1 MERMKKHTILE
12 KLMFN
17 TNRFHLK
24 KLQQVCSGKTILITG
39 ASSGIGEQLALLL
52 GEVDCRLI
60 LVARRTEKLNAIKA
74 GIEEMS
80 AAVEIFS
87 ADLRVDRELDAFLDF
102 VHKIG
107 ALDFIISNA
116 GISIHR
122 PIFQSFGRDHDF
134 TRTMAIN
141 YFAPVRLI
149 MSLLPLLKQSGGHI
163 VNVSSINALMTP
175 MPHWAAYQA
184 SKSAFDAWFRSA
196 APELNNNGIAASTV
210 YLPLVRTPMIEPTAA
225 YREVPAMDVLQAAKL
240 IGSILYTKERTWRPW
255 WLWPVQAAS
264 IFAHQLP
271 ERRN

>member
-1 MERMKKHTILE
+1 MGKWSLFQKI
-12 KLMFN
+12 MFKSSP
-17 TNRFHLK
+17 FHLQ
-24 KLQQVCSGKTILITG
+24 KLQQECAGKTILVTG
-39 ASSGIGEQLALLL
+39 ASSGIGEQLAFLL
-52 GEVDCRLI
+52 GQVDCRLI
-60 LVARRTEKLNAIKA
+60 LVARRTEKLNAMKA
-74 GIEEMS
+74 KIEGMK
-80 AAVEIFS
+80 AAVEVFS
-87 ADLRVDRELDAFLDF
+87 ADLRVDRELGSFLDF

-107 ALDFIISNA
+107 KLDIIISNA
-116 GISIHR
+116 GKSIHR

-196 APELNNNGIAASTV
+196 APELNSNGIAASTV

-225 YREVPAMDVLQAAKL
+225 YRTVPAMEAHQAARL
-240 IGSILYTKERTWRPW
+240 IGSVLYSKKRTWRPW

-271 ERRN
+271 ERGN

>member
-1 MERMKKHTILE
+1 MKKYVILE
-12 KLMFN
+12 KLMFK
-17 TNRFHLK
+17 TNRFHLE
-24 KLQQVCSGKTILITG
+24 KLHQVCAGKTILITG

-60 LVARRTEKLNAIKA
+60 LVARRKEKLRAIKA
-74 GIEEMS
+74 EIEEMS

-87 ADLRVDRELDAFLDF
+87 ADLRVDRELDDFLDF
-102 VHKIG
+102 VHKLG

-116 GISIHR
+116 GISINR

-149 MSLLPLLKQSGGHI
+149 MSLLPLLKQNEGHI

-184 SKSAFDAWFRSA
+184 SKFAFDAWFRSA
-196 APELNNNGIAASTV
+196 APELNSNGIEASTV

-225 YREVPAMDVLQAAKL
+225 YRNFPAMEAHQAARL
-240 IGSILYTKERTWRPW
+240 IGTVLYSKKRTWRPW

-271 ERRN
+271 GRRN